1 MKISSIVY
9 LSETI
14 ILALIILVGTVLI
27 LQTKKKKRVFGFLA
41 ICLAMSV
48 AVLGSSFWFEQPE
61 MKVEELYCLEVNS
74 VEKISLPNTYYHFSD
89 VTNNVKIYG
98 DFDYN
103 KVGEYDIKFEVETFA
118 GTYSKSS
125 KLKIIDTKSPVI
137 TLIGDEVLNL
147 SYSKEFEE
155 PGFEAI
161 DENDGNITN
170 KVSVTKEKID
180 DNNYNI
186 KYEVQD
192 ESGNKTEK
200 YRKVVLIDDVP
211 PVITL
216 NGNSSIT
223 LFVGDKYNESGA
235 KAVDEKDGDL
245 TEKIEIFGQVDTSK
259 EGNYSITYKVK
270 DSKENEA
277 IAQRN
282 VVVKKQEV
290 IKRETTVTSS
300 TSQATTTVSAQNGS
314 NGKKGVIY
322 LTFDDGPST
331 NITPKILDIL
341 KQKNVKATFFILN
354 YNSAAESIVK
364 REYEEGHTI
373 AIHGYSH
380 DYNTIYKS
388 EEAYMQN
395 ITKLQEKIKS
405 LTGYNATITRFPG
418 GSSNT
423 ISRFNPGI
431 MTRLCKLVVEKGY
444 KYFDWNV
451 SSGDAG
457 GAKTADDVYNNVI
470 SGLSKSKA
478 NVVLMHDFSSNSKLL
493 DALPRII
500 DYGLA
505 NGYTFERITEST
517 PMVTHRPNN

>member
-1 MKISSIVY
+1 M
-9 LSETI
+9 
-14 ILALIILVGTVLI
+14 
-27 LQTKKKKRVFGFLA
+27 
-41 ICLAMSV
+41 
-48 AVLGSSFWFEQPE
+48 
-61 MKVEELYCLEVNS
+61 
-74 VEKISLPNTYYHFSD
+74 
-89 VTNNVKIYG
+89 
-98 DFDYN
+98 
-103 KVGEYDIKFEVETFA
+103 ETFA

-259 EGNYSITYKVK
+259 EGNYSITYKVN

-282 VVVKKQEV
+282 VVVKKTRSYK
-290 IKRETTVTSS
+290 KR
-300 TSQATTTVSAQNGS
+300 N
-314 NGKKGVIY
+314 NC
-322 LTFDDGPST
+322 
-331 NITPKILDIL
+331 
-341 KQKNVKATFFILN
+341 NV
-354 YNSAAESIVK
+354 
-364 REYEEGHTI
+364 
-373 AIHGYSH
+373 
-380 DYNTIYKS
+380 
-388 EEAYMQN
+388 
-395 ITKLQEKIKS
+395 
-405 LTGYNATITRFPG
+405 
-418 GSSNT
+418 
-423 ISRFNPGI
+423 
-431 MTRLCKLVVEKGY
+431 
-444 KYFDWNV
+444 
-451 SSGDAG
+451 
-457 GAKTADDVYNNVI
+457 
-470 SGLSKSKA
+470 
-478 NVVLMHDFSSNSKLL
+478 
-493 DALPRII
+493 
-500 DYGLA
+500 
-505 NGYTFERITEST
+505 
-517 PMVTHRPNN
+517 